1 VDEPLKYSI
10 EVYFDSLD
18 INVENLENI
27 GYILGLKSKCTILD
41 RIKKDDVLRKSLTKN
56 NSHEYCIKWFKCFFA
71 NDGHNHKKYQE
82 LLEAWTKY
90 FKSDYSKFTKILMVI
105 DELIDAFEKSIDND
119 WLCLYFINHIIHL
132 CFIPSK
138 YCV

>member
-1 VDEPLKYSI
+1 MDDPLKYSI
-10 EVYFDSLD
+10 EAYFDSLD

-41 RIKKDDVLRKSLTKN
+41 RIKKDDVLRKSLKKN

-82 LLEAWTKY
+82 LLEGWTKY
-90 FKSDYSKFTKILMVI
+90 FKNDYSKFKKVLTVI
-105 DELIDAFEKSIDND
+105 DELIGAFKGSIGNE
-119 WLCLYFINHIIHL
+119 WLCSYFIDHIIHL
-132 CFIPSK
+132 CSTQSK
-138 YCV
+138 Y